1 MPGGNNELGKEFT
14 MLRPLHFIVL
24 IAACVF
30 CGLSFGHTGVG
41 HYREFSIVF
50 NGYGDEGFKEL
61 CESISKGVDTDLPEA
76 FRKAIGSVPG
86 NHRVLGHGW
95 TLDAPIP
102 KETLKFL
109 ETTFPGKRGE
119 IIEVWSQHVKR
130 VKELARSITGLAP
143 AQADAFAAML
153 HDIHL
158 LGDLEPGNVVTKYVL
173 SPKEISKHFSKQCR
187 ILFRNRPEFAHAIEK
202 SLKNVTRLKL
212 TDDVMARA
220 IIDALAECKV
230 GDKLHLA
237 HPGMKI
243 SYSDKWVKSADRKVV
258 SRLFERVPGAGDST
272 EGKMCRRSHLS
283 KKDFAKS
290 TEINPNKSSRVLAP
304 GLLAADGRLLVSL
317 KTGVSDGLI
326 VFAIEG
332 GIATYSYAKGNIN
345 NPEYQEKLVDAAIK
359 GASVGS
365 AVAVS
370 VLLGAG
376 PGGWVVLAVG
386 IGAYEISDFAVSTW
400 RMSQKRKY
408 LTFADLEPFG
418 IVSETTLDLKL
429 DTTLDLKPETTLDL
443 KLDTTLDLKP
453 ETTLDL

>member
-1 MPGGNNELGKEFT
+1 MPGGNDVQGKELA
-14 MLRPLHFIVL
+14 MRRLQHFIVL

-50 NGYGDEGFKEL
+50 NGYGDDGFKEL
-61 CESISKGVDTDLPEA
+61 CKRISTGVDTELPDA
-76 FRKAIGSVPG
+76 FRKAIGKVPG

-95 TLDAPIP
+95 TLDGAIP

-109 ETTFPGKRGE
+109 ESTFPGKRGE
-119 IIEVWSQHVKR
+119 IIDVWAQYVKR
-130 VKELARSITGLAP
+130 VKEISRTITGLPP

-173 SPKEISKHFSKQCR
+173 SPKDIAKHFSKQSR
-187 ILFRNRPEFAHAIEK
+187 ILFRNRPELAHAIEK
-202 SLKNVTRLKL
+202 SLKNITRLNL

-243 SYSDKWVKSADRKVV
+243 PYSEKWVASAEKKVA
-258 SRLFERVPGAGDST
+258 SRLFERVPGVGDST
-272 EGKMCRRSHLS
+272 EGKTYRRRGLRQ
-283 KKDFAKS
+283 KDFAK
-290 TEINPNKSSRVLAP
+290 TADINPRKPSRVLAP
-304 GLLAADGRLLVSL
+304 GLLTADGRLMVSL
-317 KTGVSDGLI
+317 KAGASDGLV
-326 VFAIEG
+326 VFAIEA

-359 GASVGS
+359 GTSVGS

-386 IGAYEISDFAVSTW
+386 IGAYEISDFAVNSW
-400 RMSQKRKY
+400 RMSQKQKY
-408 LTFADLEPFG
+408 LTFEDLQPFG
-418 IVSETTLDLKL
+418 IV
-429 DTTLDLKPETTLDL
+429 PETTLDL
-443 KLDTTLDLKP
+443 KL

>member
-1 MPGGNNELGKEFT
+1 MYRL
-14 MLRPLHFIVL
+14 LHFIVL
-24 IAACVF
+24 IAACVL

-41 HYREFSIVF
+41 HYREFSIIF

-61 CESISKGVDTDLPEA
+61 CETISKGVDTDLPEA
-76 FRKAIGSVPG
+76 FRKAVGKVPG

-95 TLDAPIP
+95 TLDAAIP
-102 KETLKFL
+102 KDTLKFL

-119 IIEVWSQHVKR
+119 IIEVWAQYAKR
-130 VKELARSITGLAP
+130 VKEIARSITGLHP

-158 LGDLEPGNVVTKYVL
+158 LGDWEPGNVVTKYVL
-173 SPKEISKHFSKQCR
+173 PPKEILKDFTKQCR
-187 ILFRNRPEFAHAIEK
+187 ILFRNRPELAHAIEK
-202 SLKNVTRLKL
+202 SLKNVTRMKL

-220 IIDALAECKV
+220 IIDVLAECKV
-230 GDKLHLA
+230 GEKLYLA

-243 SYSDKWVKSADRKVV
+243 SYSDKWVKSAESKLA
-258 SRLFERVPGAGDST
+258 SRLFERVPGVSDMPEAKMRQRT
-272 EGKMCRRSHLS
+272 LRGKKAFTKPS
-283 KKDFAKS
+283 DV
-290 TEINPNKSSRVLAP
+290 NPMKPSRVMVP

-317 KTGVSDGLI
+317 KSGASAGLM
-326 VFAIEG
+326 VFAIDG
-332 GIATYSYAKGNIN
+332 GIATYSYVNGNIN
-345 NPEYQEKLVDAAIK
+345 KPEFQEKLVDAAIK
-359 GASVGS
+359 GTSVGG

-386 IGAYEISDFAVSTW
+386 IGAYEISDFAVSSW

-443 KLDTTLDLKP
+443 
-453 ETTLDL
+453 